1 MRFTVRLSELLAAM
15 RWAYAAADD
24 PFQESIAR
32 SKERIY
38 ALMRRARDAEEE
50 RHALLWRALAEEQ
63 LDHVQQLE
71 STRFK
76 YFTYATVGFCF
87 SFATVLWAVLL
98 LVL

>member
-1 MRFTVRLSELLAAM
+1 MRFTFRLSELAAAM

-24 PFQESIAR
+24 PIQQSIAR

-38 ALMRRARDAEEE
+38 ALMRQARDAEEE

-71 STRFK
+71 STRLR
-76 YFTYATVGFCF
+76 YFTYASLGFF
-87 SFATVLWAVLL
+87 SSFAVLLWIVLL
-98 LVL
+98 LVY